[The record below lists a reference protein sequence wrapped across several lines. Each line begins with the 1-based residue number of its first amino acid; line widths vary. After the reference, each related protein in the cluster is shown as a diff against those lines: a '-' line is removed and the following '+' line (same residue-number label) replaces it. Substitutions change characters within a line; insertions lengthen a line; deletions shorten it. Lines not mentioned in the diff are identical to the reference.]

1 MKIGAM
7 VPQGWRMDLNGIN
20 PEDQWDTILEA
31 SSKIENLKYE
41 SVWVYDHFHTVPS
54 PTQDPTFECWS
65 LMAALSQV
73 TTEVRICL
81 LYTSPSPRDE

>member
-41 SVWVYDHFHTVPS
+41 SVWVYDPVSYTHLTL
-54 PTQDPTFECWS
+54 PTS
-65 LMAALSQV
+65 AIV
-73 TTEVRICL
+73 
-81 LYTSPSPRDE
+81 

>member
-41 SVWVYDHFHTVPS
+41 SVWVYVKCVLVTHTEIQPS
-54 PTQDPTFECWS
+54 
-65 LMAALSQV
+65 
-73 TTEVRICL
+73 
-81 LYTSPSPRDE
+81 

>member
-54 PTQDPTFECWS
+54 HQ
-65 LMAALSQV
+65 L
-73 TTEVRICL
+73 RIL
-81 LYTSPSPRDE
+81 RLNAGHLWRHYLR